1 MGVVWPVW
9 GTVHKTLCGLHH
21 LVEKGEM
28 VRLLTE
34 VQKMEETLVS
44 VGRRRELEFTTDSAG
59 KQREAHRDASRGCR
73 KSSFEF

>member
-44 VGRRRELEFTTDSAG
+44 VGRRRFVEPGYGAG
-59 KQREAHRDASRGCR
+59 KGLGGSRLQIREVSTPSG
-73 KSSFEF
+73 